1 MPFDYKKEYREFYL
15 PKAVPQLVSLPPMQ
29 YLAVR
34 GKGDPNEEGGV
45 YQQAI
50 GLLYGVAYT
59 LKMCRKAGYEIDGYF
74 DYVVPPLEGFW
85 YQEGADGLDF
95 AHKDTFCW
103 ISVIRVPDFV
113 TRADFDWAVAE
124 ATRKKKQD
132 FSAVEFLTVDEG
144 LCVQMMHLGA
154 YDDEPASVARMDA
167 FLAQNSCVN
176 DFSAAR
182 MHHEIYLS
190 DPRKTPPEK
199 RKTVLRHPVR
209 KL

>member
-1 MPFDYKKEYREFYL
+1 MTI
-15 PKAVPQLVSLPPMQ
+15 A
-29 YLAVR
+29 
-34 GKGDPNEEGGV
+34 GKP
-45 YQQAI
+45 A
-50 GLLYGVAYT
+50 
-59 LKMCRKAGYEIDGYF
+59 
-74 DYVVPPLEGFW
+74 
-85 YQEGADGLDF
+85 AD
-95 AHKDTFCW
+95 CW

-132 FSAVEFLTVDEG
+132 FSSVEFLTVDEG
-144 LCVQMMHLGA
+144 LCVQMMHVGA

-167 FLAQNSCVN
+167 FLAQNSYVN

>member
-34 GKGDPNEEGGV
+34 GKGNPNEEGGV

-85 YQEGADGLDF
+85 YQEGADGVDF

-124 ATRKKKQD
+124 ATRKKNRI
-132 FSAVEFLTVDEG
+132 FL
-144 LCVQMMHLGA
+144 
-154 YDDEPASVARMDA
+154 PSN
-167 FLAQNSCVN
+167 F
-176 DFSAAR
+176 
-182 MHHEIYLS
+182 
-190 DPRKTPPEK
+190 
-199 RKTVLRHPVR
+199 
-209 KL
+209 

>member
-1 MPFDYKKEYREFYL
+1 M
-15 PKAVPQLVSLPPMQ
+15 VP
-29 YLAVR
+29 R
-34 GKGDPNEEGGV
+34 
-45 YQQAI
+45 
-50 GLLYGVAYT
+50 
-59 LKMCRKAGYEIDGYF
+59 
-74 DYVVPPLEGFW
+74 
-85 YQEGADGLDF
+85 GADGVDF

-167 FLAQNSCVN
+167 FLAQNSRVN